1 MFTCPT
7 CGKYTCAHWPEYW
20 PYRRGPTY
28 YCSWQCLDVDQVRDM
43 QEMNKAIALHKGVI
57 RLNKVNQ
64 KQKDKAVQMAIKGE
78 DPRPFL
84 ASCGSKNPEK
94 LWGYIRGCVKAT
106 NPELFA
112 KIPARL
118 NQKAVKPE
126 TPEAPKTA
134 GEAMQNMQ
142 DAADKFFDQ
151 CKEAGLKLDGPK
163 LEAPE
168 PFEYK
173 VTGIVT
179 EIGEFWLVSGGKI
192 KWVSDRMG
200 KEDPVMQVYM
210 TTTEPALTPEM
221 WRRFAD
227 IILKVID
234 VLGGAGQ

>member
-1 MFTCPT
+1 MMFTCPT

-64 KQKDKAVQMAIKGE
+64 KQKDKAVQMAISGQ

-84 ASCGSKNPEK
+84 KECGSKNPEK

-106 NPELFA
+106 NPQLFA
-112 KIPARL
+112 QIPTRL
-118 NQKAVKPE
+118 NMKGAE

-134 GEAMQNMQ
+134 GEAMANMQ
-142 DAADKFFDQ
+142 AAADEFFGQ

-163 LEAPE
+163 EEEPE
-168 PFEYK
+168 DDFECSVIRSK
-173 VTGIVT
+173 KTGARYELMDDYFSLKLGMDELYLPVDAWRKLLK
-179 EIGEFWLVSGGKI
+179 EIRVAGH
-192 KWVSDRMG
+192 R
-200 KEDPVMQVYM
+200 
-210 TTTEPALTPEM
+210 
-221 WRRFAD
+221 
-227 IILKVID
+227 
-234 VLGGAGQ
+234 LGVDL